1 VPTASIPKRRASE
14 AEMDLPLSVLFQV
27 TATLEQQNISYLLVG
42 SFASSIHGMYRS
54 TADIDILADIQ
65 PEQIRPLS
73 DVLQNS
79 FYVDE
84 HAMRDAVA
92 QGRSFNAI
100 HFDSVFKVDIFI
112 AKGDEFALSQLKRRQ
127 LRRLSAEKDQMV
139 YIATAEDTVL
149 AKLRWYRAGHETS
162 ATQWNDVLGVLG
174 TSLSSLNVEYLH
186 IWAGKLGVDDLLQKA
201 VDAVQEE
208 SDL

>member
-1 VPTASIPKRRASE
+1 
-14 AEMDLPLSVLFQV
+14 MDLPLSVLSQV
-27 TATLEQQNISYLLVG
+27 TAILERQNIAYVLVG

-54 TADIDILADIQ
+54 TADIDILANIHTD
-65 PEQIRPLS
+65 QIRPLFN
-73 DVLQNS
+73 VLQNS

-112 AKGDEFALSQLKRRQ
+112 ARADEFALTQLSRRQ
-127 LRRLSAEKDQMV
+127 LRKISPEKNETLYV
-139 YIATAEDTVL
+139 ASAEDTVL

-162 ATQWNDVLGVLG
+162 NTQWNDVLGVLG
-174 TSLSSLNVEYLH
+174 ASDSSLDLEYLH
-186 IWAGKLGVDDLLQKA
+186 TWAIKLGIADLLQKA
-201 VDAVQEE
+201 LDDIQEE